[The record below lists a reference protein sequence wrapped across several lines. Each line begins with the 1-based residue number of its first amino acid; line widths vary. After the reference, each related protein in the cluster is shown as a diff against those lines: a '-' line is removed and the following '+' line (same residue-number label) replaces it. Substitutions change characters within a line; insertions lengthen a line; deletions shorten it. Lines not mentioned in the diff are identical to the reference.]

1 MPEDKPQR
9 SARRV
14 RGWESMAE
22 PEPTTERPRPTLAEL
37 RERRDEIL
45 AIARRHGA
53 SNVRVFGSVARDE
66 ARADSDIDLL
76 VDLESGRSLMD
87 LAELHLALE
96 ELLGRSV
103 DVGTMVKPRLRD
115 RVETEAV
122 IL

>member
-1 MPEDKPQR
+1 
-9 SARRV
+9 
-14 RGWESMAE
+14 MAE

-122 IL
+122 TL